1 MTLAVEGSTPGKG
14 EQVQTW
20 LERLV
25 DHMEWANRRALEVV
39 RETGDPESLELLA
52 HVLASER
59 VWMERI
65 RTGDSSGV
73 EIWPELSA
81 DECEARM
88 EENLDQYRAFARSV
102 SEEGLRREAAYTN
115 SSGEPFETPV
125 AEILLHVALHG
136 SYHRGQIARELREAG
151 EEPVNTDFI
160 RFVRE
165 NPASER
171 F

>member
-1 MTLAVEGSTPGKG
+1 MIRVAEGGTTAKG
-14 EQVQTW
+14 DQVQAW

-25 DHMEWANRRALEVV
+25 DHMEWANRRALRVV
-39 RETGDPESLELLA
+39 RETGESERLELLA
-52 HVLASER
+52 HVLATEH

-65 RTGDSSGV
+65 RSGDSSGV
-73 EIWPELSA
+73 EIWPDFTA

-88 EENLDQYRAFARSV
+88 EENLEQYRAFARSV

-115 SSGEPFETPV
+115 SSGEFFETPV

-160 RFVRE
+160 QFVRTG
-165 NPASER
+165 PGGSQ
-171 F
+171 